1 MHPKSAPSV
10 QPRVYFFKVYFFA
23 SCFPN
28 MYSNRTTLKYG
39 TRKLKAYEKIK
50 WMIALGAI
58 YLLRPKISL
67 LVLPECAF

>member
-1 MHPKSAPSV
+1 
-10 QPRVYFFKVYFFA
+10 
-23 SCFPN
+23 